1 MPRMSPKRHPLNQ
14 SRLFRIRSRRRLADV
29 LGITPPLLESVLA
42 VERPYSERS
51 VETGSGEKVKVRE
64 IQEPRGA
71 LRPIHERV
79 ATLLSRI
86 DPPDFLFCPVKRR
99 CYVSNAAHHVGSRHV
114 STLDIKT
121 YFPAT
126 PEHRV
131 FWFFNHVLQCE
142 RDVASILG
150 RLLTVNG
157 HLATGSPVSPIL
169 SFFAF
174 YDMWNSIARV
184 VVENGCKLS
193 VYIDDITISGGVV
206 PNWLLWEVKRQIHSR
221 GLIYHKEHRYYQ
233 GVSEITGVI
242 VQNGGLSLPNRQH
255 QKAYLLQKELRRQA
269 DVEARGVLE
278 RRIKGMSAQRKQI
291 EGMII

>member
-1 MPRMSPKRHPLNQ
+1 M
-14 SRLFRIRSRRRLADV
+14 ADV